1 MPPVC
6 RCACVCVNKNI
17 SWLEDRRKNSTSV
30 SCVPTLFADEILA
43 FIFCFK
49 KGGEHS
55 DACRAWSSPASP
67 VLPLFSWKLSS
78 PGSSGDVITV
88 QPTCKTHSLGE
99 CISLIE
105 HSWLLF
111 LTVCIKGRLFSFLF
125 FSFRGPHSL
134 LKRGASI
141 HNREK
146 EQGRNSSD
154 ARRQSA
160 AKAPASR
167 QGSQFRAEVELWH
180 SGTCITAQ
188 KIMCNITRWRWRDG
202 NIDQLAIMCHTL
214 PCIIFQ
220 LLFSQRWAESWH
232 NLFNG
237 AAVDMEVTSLI
248 ICASLSWLIGFI
260 LSFIIMWAIWL
271 QCGSG
276 GREKNPNKPDC
287 SGLCRVNIMKSL
299 ALALF

>member
-1 MPPVC
+1 MARRQHKRLLCSRSVC
-6 RCACVCVNKNI
+6 WWDI
-17 SWLEDRRKNSTSV
+17 SIHV
-30 SCVPTLFADEILA
+30 LFQE
-43 FIFCFK
+43 
-49 KGGEHS
+49 GGEHS

-88 QPTCKTHSLGE
+88 QSTCKTHSLGE

-111 LTVCIKGRLFSFLF
+111 LTVCIKGWLFSFFSHF
-125 FSFRGPHSL
+125 FFHRPRSL
-134 LKRGASI
+134 LKRGTSV

-146 EQGRNSSD
+146 ERARNSSD

-160 AKAPASR
+160 AEAPAGRRGSR
-167 QGSQFRAEVELWH
+167 YLCRGWAMTLRDLHYGSENNVQYH
-180 SGTCITAQ
+180 G
-188 KIMCNITRWRWRDG
+188 RDG
-202 NIDQLAIMCHTL
+202 NIDQQAIMCHTS

-220 LLFSQRWAESWH
+220 LLLSRRWAESWH

-260 LSFIIMWAIWL
+260 LSFIIVWAIWL
-271 QCGSG
+271 QCVCVG
-276 GREKNPNKPDC
+276 GDKKKPDC
-287 SGLCRVNIMKSL
+287 FGLCTVTLWKALLSL
-299 ALALF
+299 LSSVFHRPL